1 MPSPNLLRRKILIKN
16 KIEEKRNGGGAV
28 SDTPQKEQLNTLT
41 TINSMD
47 KISEL
52 KNINL
57 KENSGSMYS
66 VTDRLELEEERTAR
80 KSRFLFNNC
89 K

>member
-1 MPSPNLLRRKILIKN
+1 LIKN

-28 SDTPQKEQLNTLT
+28 SDTSQKEQLNTLT

-57 KENSGSMYS
+57 KENIGSMDS
-66 VTDRLELEEERTAR
+66 VTDRPELEEERTVTR
-80 KSRFLFNNC
+80 SRFLINNC
-89 K
+89 NLKL

>member
-1 MPSPNLLRRKILIKN
+1 LPSQNLLRRKILIKN

-28 SDTPQKEQLNTLT
+28 SDTSQKEQLNTLT